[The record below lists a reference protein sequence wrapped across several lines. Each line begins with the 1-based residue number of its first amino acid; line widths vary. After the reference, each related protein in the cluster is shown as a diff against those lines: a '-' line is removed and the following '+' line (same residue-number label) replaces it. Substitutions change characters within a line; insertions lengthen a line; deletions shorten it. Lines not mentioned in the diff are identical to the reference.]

1 MANAPPY
8 PLMIGPI
15 HPALKEPTMFKFTI
29 QGEHIESV
37 DIQPGFNHRGVEYM
51 GMKRNPL
58 QVLHLAERV
67 CGICSG
73 AHQLVFCRAVEHAAN
88 IVPTERGDY
97 LRAIVAELERIHS
110 HLLWAGVAG
119 HELGFDSILHYTWKV
134 REDVQDI
141 LEIICGNRVNYAYY
155 IFGGVRRDIT
165 PEGIAKCK
173 KILAGYKKLEDTVL
187 DIFFSDPTILHR
199 TKDVGVLTHENAVKL
214 SACGPLT
221 RGAGVAKDV
230 RFDWPYS
237 AYGDMMD
244 DFKVVVPEVA
254 GYHATGDIFSQVVV
268 RVVETFEAIRM
279 VEWLL
284 DNMPPGPITS
294 EPNLS
299 ALLMAKLR
307 MAEGEGVARVEA
319 PRGEDIHY
327 VRLVK
332 NKMELDSWKIR
343 VPTYGNIMSWL
354 TMFKDQQIAD
364 IPIIIASIDPC
375 IGCMD
380 RVTMVDSD
388 SGREN
393 EVSWRVLHDM
403 SVKKTRGLMR

>member
-1 MANAPPY
+1 MAEAPPY
-8 PLMIGPI
+8 PLNIGPI
-15 HPALKEPTMFKFTI
+15 HPALKEPTQFKFVI
-29 QGEHIESV
+29 DGEHIRET
-37 DIQPGFNHRGVEYM
+37 DFQPGFNHRGVEYL

-67 CGICSG
+67 CGICSA
-73 AHQLVFCRAVEHAAN
+73 AHQYVFCRAVEHAAD

-141 LEIICGNRVNYAYY
+141 LEILCGNRVNYAYY
-155 IFGGVRRDIT
+155 IFGGVRRDISK
-165 PEGIAKCK
+165 EDIAKCR
-173 KILAGYKKLEDTVL
+173 KILSNYRKIEDTVL
-187 DIFFSDPTILHR
+187 SIFFSDPTIIHR

-214 SACGPLT
+214 CACGPLT
-221 RGAGVAKDV
+221 RGAGVKKDI
-230 RFDWPYS
+230 RFDWPHG

-244 DFKVVVPEVA
+244 DFKVVTPETM
-254 GYHATGDIFSQVVV
+254 GYHATGDVFSQIVV
-268 RVVETFEAIRM
+268 RIGELFESVRM
-279 VEWLL
+279 TEWLL
-284 DNMPPGPITS
+284 DNMPSGPITS

-327 VRLVK
+327 VRLKK
-332 NKMELDSWKIR
+332 NKMEIDSWKIR

-380 RVTMVDSD
+380 RVTLVRDGSQAEVD
-388 SGREN
+388 
-393 EVSWRVLHDM
+393 WKVLHDM
-403 SVKKTRGLMR
+403 SIEKSRRLMR

>member
-1 MANAPPY
+1 
-8 PLMIGPI
+8 
-15 HPALKEPTMFKFTI
+15 
-29 QGEHIESV
+29 
-37 DIQPGFNHRGVEYM
+37 M

-73 AHQLVFCRAVEHAAN
+73 AHQFVFVRAVEHASG

-97 LRAIVAELERIHS
+97 LRVLVAELERIHS

-119 HELGFDSILHYTWKV
+119 HELGFDSILYYTWKV
-134 REDVQDI
+134 REDVQDV
-141 LEIICGNRVNYAYY
+141 LELICGNRVNYSYY
-155 IFGGVRRDIT
+155 IFGGVRRDVSKEAI
-165 PEGIAKCK
+165 EKSRR
-173 KILAGYKKLEDTVL
+173 ILQKYKKLEDTVL
-187 DIFFSDPTILHR
+187 NVFLSDPTIAHR
-199 TKDVGVLTHENAVKL
+199 TRDVGVLTYDNAIKL
-214 SACGPLT
+214 CACGPLT
-221 RGAGVAKDV
+221 RAAGVKKDV
-230 RFDWPYS
+230 RFSWPHA

-244 DFKVVVPEVA
+244 EFKAVIPSDF
-254 GYHATGDIFSQVVV
+254 GYPNKGDIFSQVVV
-268 RVVETFEAIRM
+268 RLYETFEAIRM
-279 VEWLL
+279 CEWVL
-284 DNMPPGPITS
+284 DNLPEGPITS

-327 VRLVK
+327 VRLK
-332 NKMELDSWKIR
+332 KGKMELDSWKVR

-354 TMFKDQQIAD
+354 TMFKDAQIAD

-380 RVTMVDSD
+380 RVTVVDHS
-388 SGREN
+388 SGKEN
-393 EVSWRVLHDM
+393 VLGMDEVKRLAERRS
-403 SVKKTRGLMR
+403 RGWK

>member
-1 MANAPPY
+1 MAHAPPY

-15 HPALKEPTMFKFTI
+15 HPALKEPTMFKFTME
-29 QGEHIESV
+29 GERVLDV
-37 DIQPGFNHRGVEYM
+37 DIQPGFNHRGVEYL

-73 AHQLVFCRAVEHAAN
+73 AHQFVFCKAVEHAAN
-88 IVPTERGDY
+88 ITPSVRGDY
-97 LRAIVAELERIHS
+97 LRVLVAELERIHS

-141 LEIICGNRVNYAYY
+141 LEIISGNRVNYSYY
-155 IFGGVRRDIT
+155 IFGGVRRDVT
-165 PEGIAKCK
+165 PEQVEKARKIFAK
-173 KILAGYKKLEDTVL
+173 YRKLEDTIL
-187 DIFFSDPTILHR
+187 DIFLTDPTISHR
-199 TKDVGVLTHENAVKL
+199 VQNVGVLTKENALKL

-221 RGAGVAKDV
+221 RGAGVKKDV
-230 RFDWPYS
+230 RFSWPYGS
-237 AYGDMMD
+237 YGDMMD
-244 DFKVVVPEVA
+244 DFKVVTPESL
-254 GYHATGDIFSQVVV
+254 GYKATGDIFSQVVV
-268 RVVETFEAIRM
+268 RLVETFEAIRM
-279 VEWLL
+279 CEWVL
-284 DNMPPGPITS
+284 DNLPSGPITS

-327 VRLVK
+327 VRLKK

-354 TMFKDQQIAD
+354 TMFKDAQIAD

-380 RVTMVDSD
+380 RVTLVDSGT
-388 SGREN
+388 GRERD
-393 EVSWRVLHDM
+393 VDWAVLHDL
-403 SVKKTRGLMR
+403 SVKKSRGLMQ